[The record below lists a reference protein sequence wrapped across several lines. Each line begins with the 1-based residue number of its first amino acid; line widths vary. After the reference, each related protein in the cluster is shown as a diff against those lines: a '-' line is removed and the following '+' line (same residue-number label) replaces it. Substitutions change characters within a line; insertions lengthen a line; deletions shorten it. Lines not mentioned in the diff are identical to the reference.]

1 MFPIDITQVLLW
13 QYNNA
18 PKLQQLI
25 TDKQTWIDDNVSA
38 FLESYYQNIFDARTA
53 NDFGLE
59 VWAIILGIDF
69 PVTDV
74 DMASIFGFD
83 VGYQNFVNG
92 NFFPYGSA
100 ILTAEQKR
108 IIVMLMYLKYV
119 SNGTIDDVAK
129 AIQSLYPTAIAL
141 DNMDMTI
148 TLAIGELPSND
159 IEMIL
164 DTYDIMPRPAGV
176 KLLRLFDY
184 DNWFAFDGQNGQNFE
199 NGYFGA

>member
-1 MFPIDITQVLLW
+1 MFEIDITQVLLW

-18 PKLQQLI
+18 TRLQQI
-25 TDKQTWIDDNVSA
+25 IENKQTWINENVST
-38 FLESYYQNIFDARTA
+38 FWDTYYSNIFNVRTA

-69 PVTDV
+69 PITDV
-74 DMASIFGFD
+74 DMDSIFGFD
-83 VGYQNFVNG
+83 TGYQNFENG
-92 NFFPYGSA
+92 NFFLYGTA
-100 ILTAEQKR
+100 ILTTEQKR
-108 IIVMLMYLKYV
+108 IIIQLMYLKYV
-119 SNGTIDDVAK
+119 SNGTIDDTTK
-129 AIQSLYPTAIAL
+129 AIRSLYPTAMAL

-159 IEMIL
+159 IEVIL
-164 DTYDIMPRPAGV
+164 DTYDIIPRPAGV
-176 KLLRLFDY
+176 KLSRMFDF